1 MKRLFVPDDIISSY
15 PRQSNNVCL
24 LQYTNTNNTENF
36 DAFLTQ
42 HALVYILTGVKQI
55 NVSYSGFRINAGE
68 LFLIPKGEY
77 VMSEYI
83 AGKQGFQSMML
94 FFNQKVARYVVEQL
108 SEAIPDTLTEIK
120 IKKKEA
126 IKIIPNNSAI
136 ESLFNSLVSYSEE
149 HNPFLSEIVRLKFME
164 LIYLL
169 LDSPYRKVIISFL
182 LDAARC
188 ENPSI
193 TSVLERYLYSSQ
205 TVEELAKIAGRSLS
219 GFKREFIR
227 LYGEAPMTW
236 IRRKK
241 LEHAAF
247 LLKKSNKNIE
257 EVAEA
262 CGFIS
267 ASHFARLFKERYSLS
282 PSLYRTK
289 QTDI

>member
-15 PRQSNNVCL
+15 SRQSNHVCL
-24 LQYTNTNNTENF
+24 LQYTNADNTENF
-36 DAFLTQ
+36 DAFLTR

-55 NVSYSGFRINAGE
+55 NVSRSGFRIHAGE

-83 AGKQGFQSMML
+83 AGKQGFRSMML

-108 SEAIPDTLTEIK
+108 NETIPDALTE

-126 IKIIPNNSAI
+126 VKIIPHNSAI
-136 ESLFNSLVSYSEE
+136 RSLFSSLVSYSEE
-149 HNPFLSEIVRLKFME
+149 NSPFLHEIVRLKFME

-169 LDSPYRKVIISFL
+169 LDSPYRKIIISFL
-182 LDAARC
+182 LDAARY

-193 TSVLERYLYSSQ
+193 TSVLERYLYSSH

-219 GFKREFIR
+219 GFKREFTQ

-236 IRRKK
+236 IRKKK
-241 LEHAAF
+241 LERAAF
-247 LLKKSNKNIE
+247 LLEKSDKNIE

-262 CGFIS
+262 SGFIS
-267 ASHFARLFKERYSLS
+267 ASHFARLFKERYLVS
-282 PSLYRTK
+282 PSAYRTK